1 MALQEQEMSYAVSW
15 KRGMSH
21 TKNPAD
27 DGIVCV
33 HAYMSSCSCCNKR
46 YEAKF
51 DWVKCKDFTRF
62 I

>member
-33 HAYMSSCSCCNKR
+33 HAHMIVSR
-46 YEAKF
+46 GLWEAF
-51 DWVKCKDFTRF
+51 VNPGS
-62 I
+62 